1 MTFKLLA
8 VAFVLWVSLYS
19 INWICTNLYNSGYD
33 IFNSFSK
40 RKKKKKKS

>member
-8 VAFVLWVSLYS
+8 IAFVLWVSLYS
-19 INWICTNLYNSGYD
+19 VNWICTNLYNAGYD
-33 IFNSFSK
+33 IFNIFGK